1 MTREVTGQGP
11 QLVISVGA
19 YSSNTLIG
27 FKCLPVEMSDLI
39 SHTELVNDHCLNV
52 SRHRP
57 VVLIPDSHIDTC
69 DTINVDTSN
78 PIN

>member
-1 MTREVTGQGP
+1 
-11 QLVISVGA
+11 
-19 YSSNTLIG
+19 
-27 FKCLPVEMSDLI
+27 MSDLI

>member
-1 MTREVTGQGP
+1 MTGEVTGQGP

-27 FKCLPVEMSDLI
+27 FKCLHVEMSDLI
-39 SHTELVNDHCLNV
+39 SHTELVNDHCLKV
-52 SRHRP
+52 SCHRP